1 MYGGNEIHIHKK
13 NLVKVL
19 KTFLLC
25 LSYSD
30 KLWSFEKCDEVHFPV
45 KYTERQTGED
55 GWRTLWLINNY
66 LLGILENWEE
76 YWGFTG
82 ETDAKIKQKL
92 TLKWRLLGFLGG
104 EHIQES
110 ALTIFCRLL
119 RISILFQWHEIPWM
133 ESLLVKMVFDVSFD
147 WITAG
152 TISRWWTVPGQ
163 KHWVCIEI
171 TVALWT
177 FNWF

>member
-76 YWGFTG
+76 YWGLTG

-92 TLKWRLLGFLGG
+92 TLKWRLLGFLAVNMNKSLHWRYFAGYWEFQYYSSG
-104 EHIQES
+104 MRYHEWILCWLKWS
-110 ALTIFCRLL
+110 LMLALIEL
-119 RISILFQWHEIPWM
+119 QP
-133 ESLLVKMVFDVSFD
+133 
-147 WITAG
+147 AG
-152 TISRWWTVPGQ
+152 TISRCSPDKNTDCVQSLFVW
-163 KHWVCIEI
+163 KS
-171 TVALWT
+171 L
-177 FNWF
+177 